1 MPQHVWQINESARRL
16 LDQALLSFDAAPIG
30 TIHGFFGRVLA
41 EHAFDSGQLFD
52 SKLVDGRTLFSHAYK
67 TALRTS
73 FARPPGEPAQLLSSW
88 FEQKADGVEKLEELL
103 YKCQIARSRILPSF
117 SAAELQREIDA
128 SELFSLVLP
137 DHPETFIAALK
148 KAGGKTPTLK
158 AINNRLDII
167 AAKINSLGRSWQVVL
182 DKEFQ
187 KALAEALDSI
197 RTKIPTLPSDA
208 ASAKALVQA
217 MVMLESHLLSFEA
230 AIVQTGLQELRPI
243 LLSQKIATGQHD
255 YDDLISGVKQAL
267 DGPRGAELICSMRNR
282 YSHALID
289 EFQDTDELQWNF
301 FRRVFLESNNR
312 NLLYLVGDPKQAIYG
327 FRGADVATYLKART
341 RLSQSNQSKLVPLDK
356 NFRSASSLIAAY
368 NQIFDQSA
376 NPPFFRGQEIR
387 YDRPVAA
394 GRELIVELPDGSPHV
409 PIHLLKV
416 KTPDDGGGIG
426 AQTKPRAVD
435 CPRGP
440 SAFI

>member
-1 MPQHVWQINESARRL
+1 MPDSA
-16 LDQALLSFDAAPIG
+16 
-30 TIHGFFGRVLA
+30 
-41 EHAFDSGQLFD
+41 
-52 SKLVDGRTLFSHAYK
+52 
-67 TALRTS
+67 
-73 FARPPGEPAQLLSSW
+73 
-88 FEQKADGVEKLEELL
+88 
-103 YKCQIARSRILPSF
+103 SRILPSF

-267 DGPRGAELICSMRNR
+267 DGPRATELICSMRNR

-327 FRGADVATYLKART
+327 FRGADVATYLKAA
-341 RLSQSNQSKLVPLDK
+341 L
-356 NFRSASSLIAAY
+356 
-368 NQIFDQSA
+368 
-376 NPPFFRGQEIR
+376 G
-387 YDRPVAA
+387 
-394 GRELIVELPDGSPHV
+394 
-409 PIHLLKV
+409 
-416 KTPDDGGGIG
+416 
-426 AQTKPRAVD
+426 
-435 CPRGP
+435 
-440 SAFI
+440 